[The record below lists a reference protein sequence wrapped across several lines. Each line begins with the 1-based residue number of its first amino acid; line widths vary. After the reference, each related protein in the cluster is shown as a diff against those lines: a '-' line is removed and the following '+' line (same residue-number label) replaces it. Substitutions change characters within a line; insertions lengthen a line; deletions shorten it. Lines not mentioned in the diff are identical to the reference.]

1 MHVYARVPVFF
12 TGGELNK
19 KQKMVCTLED
29 LYTTHFAVTLPV
41 KFNGQGVSGDDWY
54 LITGV
59 EVLSDSTAEE
69 EGVLGN
75 DSHHWPERGRPHQK
89 ESEKW

>member
-41 KFNGQGVSGDDWY
+41 KFNVQ
-54 LITGV
+54 
-59 EVLSDSTAEE
+59 
-69 EGVLGN
+69 GVLG
-75 DSHHWPERGRPHQK
+75 DD
-89 ESEKW
+89 